1 VNRLVKL
8 LKKTNDILC
17 GVLKVC
23 CLVLCVIFTLVVL
36 FQVLSRNYLLI
47 SVPWTDEV
55 ALIFF
60 VWSVF
65 LGAALGVRKRSH
77 FLVELFPKS
86 CVRLNSF
93 LDVVSG
99 FLVLGMV
106 GVLLWGGAI
115 FARMGLRRNFSS
127 IIITQMYLF
136 VSMPIA
142 AFCMLLFSIENL
154 AGDLSRFRKALKGG
168 EGS

>member
-1 VNRLVKL
+1 VKL
-8 LKKTNDILC
+8 LKKINDILC
-17 GVLKVC
+17 GVLETC

-65 LGAALGVRKRSH
+65 LGAALGVRKRTH
-77 FLVELFPKS
+77 FLVELFPRS
-86 CVRLNSF
+86 WVRLNSF
-93 LDVVSG
+93 LDLVSD

-106 GVLLWGGAI
+106 AVLLWGGAI

-127 IIITQMYLF
+127 IIVTQMYLF

-154 AGDLSRFRKALKGG
+154 AGDLGRFRKILRG
-168 EGS
+168 EEGN